1 MLEAES
7 WTKTGKL
14 VRFSD
19 DAELSRVIFRR
30 ASQEELQAEADILH
44 QVPPLESV
52 ICTVPK
58 SCPEV
63 LSVQVLV
70 PPFLKIPVPA
80 PLVQVAPE
88 EIARLAIILIFPD
101 PAVKVPEAPPPIVVT
116 PVIERSEL
124 PPTKVAASSISKVPL
139 IVIAGLL
146 VAAVIVPAFV
156 PSPISKLPATVE
168 SVAGRVKII
177 SSAEGASFKLP

>member
-70 PPFLKIPVPA
+70 PPFLKITVPA

-88 EIARLAIILIFPD
+88 EIARLAATFMSPD
-101 PAVKVPEAPPPIVVT
+101 PAVNVPEVPPPTVALL
-116 PVIERSEL
+116 E
-124 PPTKVAASSISKVPL
+124 KVASPAPWVKV
-139 IVIAGLL
+139 A
-146 VAAVIVPAFV
+146 
-156 PSPISKLPATVE
+156 
-168 SVAGRVKII
+168 
-177 SSAEGASFKLP
+177 